1 MTLRGEDAGKERR
14 AATGAMGEGQNMHIF
29 RKGTANGHAR
39 TSQEDRK
46 GMGKRERIGS
56 KAN

>member
-1 MTLRGEDAGKERR
+1 MRVKSEGQRLGRW
-14 AATGAMGEGQNMHIF
+14 AMGDGQNMHIF